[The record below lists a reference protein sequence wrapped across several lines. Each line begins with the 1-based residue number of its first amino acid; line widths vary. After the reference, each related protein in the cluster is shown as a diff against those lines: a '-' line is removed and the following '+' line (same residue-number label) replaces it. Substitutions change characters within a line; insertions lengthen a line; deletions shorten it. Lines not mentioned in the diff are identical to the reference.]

1 MSEAQFSVASA
12 HALAIKSFLRRF
24 RTEILAEWRRLAR
37 EIPVARDMPSVS
49 LVDHLPELLDEVAS
63 VAEQLLNDRALDMP
77 DAARR
82 HAVDRLGAGF
92 DISAVVHELS
102 LLRRCILRNYSVSFP
117 RTYRSCSM
125 QCSKTSWSSGS

>member
-24 RTEILAEWRRLAR
+24 RTEILAEWRRMVR
-37 EIPVARDMPSVS
+37 EIPIARDMPGVS
-49 LVDHLPELLDEVAS
+49 LVDHLPELLDEIAG
-63 VAEQLLNDRALDMP
+63 VAEQLLNERAVAIP

-92 DISAVVHELS
+92 DVFAVVHELS
-102 LLRRCILRNYSVSFP
+102 LLRRCIL
-117 RTYRSCSM
+117 T
-125 QCSKTSWSSGS
+125 